1 MDEEELD
8 NEDDD
13 KLEFEGETY
22 SKKELVNAFKTMKKN
37 EADAEAA
44 KKVEKEKEEKENAL
58 GEEAY
63 KKLEELL
70 NSRKTD
76 DESDKIKHESQADRI
91 ARGNEIFG

>member
-44 KKVEKEKEEKENAL
+44 KK
-58 GEEAY
+58 
-63 KKLEELL
+63 
-70 NSRKTD
+70 
-76 DESDKIKHESQADRI
+76 
-91 ARGNEIFG
+91 